1 MLPSD
6 GGNEMYLKDYFSRFA
21 HRVGINSK
29 LTSGARYPIVNKRQ
43 SIWKRGRIFASGLL
57 ILLSSLPSLARD
69 CSITYGVYDNYEP
82 YEWMENG
89 KARGINIEL
98 LKSIVREAG
107 CELNIVSHPWSQMIE
122 MLRNGE
128 ITILSASMTPK
139 RMADFHALQPAFI
152 QYRVLVSRKGAV
164 FINDFAQLNN
174 RTVLTLTNSVAAES
188 LAHDNNEVRLV
199 AYPSEHA
206 ALKALSAGEGDFAI
220 IDGTSN
226 VMDEYHNLIVV
237 SKPVFPTLYGFILKK
252 DSPYFSRLSK
262 AASTLWQTGEYY
274 SIINKEKEYKYTYLR
289 NASMFVFIFFVS
301 SIIIVALWN
310 KSLRS
315 RVKKKT
321 MGLSEEI
328 ERRIRIEQALVV
340 QKKECQDL
348 AHILQTILLR
358 IPVLVFI
365 VDKQCNTLWCSGS
378 ENKSFAS
385 ECAVEQI
392 SGLAEEFTN
401 LEFSLEDDH
410 NKLWKVLAINFPY
423 EGQNA
428 VLLFVDDITENV
440 RLRDELFMTSRYS
453 ALGEMAS
460 VVAHE
465 INNPI
470 GCILHNFDFLQR
482 CIPEQANTEDAE
494 DVMLAKEAVT
504 KSLVRMKSMVDEL
517 RGYTIR
523 QSKDF
528 SQVDLAECIKSAVS
542 ITRFLIR
549 KHTNNFTFDAASETL
564 VFGNYG
570 QIEQMIINILQN
582 ACYALTDKSQLIS
595 CSLERTA
602 GYAKVVLQDQGMGM
616 DEQVLKNV
624 CNPYFTT
631 RQGSGGTG
639 LGLSLT
645 SRLIKEHGGYME
657 ISSVPGQGTTVSLF
671 FPAL

>member
-1 MLPSD
+1 
-6 GGNEMYLKDYFSRFA
+6 MYLKDYFLILIMGRDKY
-21 HRVGINSK
+21 G
-29 LTSGARYPIVNKRQ
+29 VNIRRELAYSVSFHAIKKSQ
-43 SIWKRGRIFASGLL
+43 SILSRVSIWAGGGLM
-57 ILLSSLPSLARD
+57 LLSSLSSFAQD
-69 CSITYGVYDNYEP
+69 CVITYGLYDDYEP

-107 CELNIVSHPWSQMIE
+107 CELNIVSHPWPQMIE

-128 ITILSASMTPK
+128 ITLLSASMTPK
-139 RMADFHALQPAFI
+139 RMVDFQALQPTFI
-152 QYRVLVSRKGAV
+152 QYRVLVSRKGTV
-164 FINDFAQLNN
+164 FINDLAQLNN
-174 RTVLTLTNSVAAES
+174 NTVLTLTNSVAAES
-188 LAHDNNEVRLV
+188 LAHANNEVRLIS
-199 AYPSEHA
+199 YPSEHA
-206 ALKALSAGEGDFAI
+206 ALKALSAGKGDFAI

-226 VMDEYHNLIVV
+226 IMDDYQNLIVA
-237 SKPVFPTLYGFILKK
+237 SKPIFPTLYGFILRK
-252 DSPYFSRLSK
+252 DSPYLSRLSQ
-262 AASTLWQTGEYY
+262 AASALWQTGEYY
-274 SIINKEKEYKYTYLR
+274 SIINKEKEYKYTNLR
-289 NASMFVFIFFVS
+289 KVSMLVFLFFVS
-301 SIIIVALWN
+301 SIILVVLWN
-310 KSLRS
+310 KSLRTH
-315 RVKKKT
+315 VKKKT
-321 MGLSEEI
+321 HGLSEEI
-328 ERRIRIEQALVV
+328 ERRIRIEQALVA

-348 AHILQTILLR
+348 ASILQTILIR

-365 VDKQCNTLWCSGS
+365 VDKKCNTLWYSKK
-378 ENKSFAS
+378 ENKSFS
-385 ECAVEQI
+385 PGCAVDHI

-401 LEFSLEDDH
+401 LEFSLEDEQ
-410 NKLWKVLAINFPY
+410 NRLWKVLAINFPY

-440 RLRDELFMTSRYS
+440 RLRDELFMTSRFS

-482 CIPEQANTEDAE
+482 CIPEQASTEDAE
-494 DVMLAKEAVT
+494 DVKLAKEAVT
-504 KSLVRMKSMVDEL
+504 NSLIRMKSMVDEL

-523 QSKDF
+523 QSKDYN
-528 SQVDLAECIKSAVS
+528 QVDLAECIKSAVS

-549 KHTNNFTFDAASETL
+549 KHTHNFLFDTALETL

-582 ACYALTDKSQLIS
+582 ACYALTNKSQSIS
-595 CSLERTA
+595 CSLEKTA
-602 GYAKVVLQDQGMGM
+602 GYAKVVLQDQGVGM
-616 DEQVLKNV
+616 DEQILKNA

-631 RQGSGGTG
+631 RQESGGTG

-657 ISSVPGQGTTVSLF
+657 IHSVPGQGTAVSLF
-671 FPAL
+671 FPVL